1 MLAVLTLIAVT
12 VVAWLGAHVLLVR
25 VQQRWAITTGGEY
38 LLIGVLVG
46 PAFSGLIG
54 LPDLTLI
61 TSEVLSDLA
70 PLMALAI
77 GWLGLLYGTQLNV
90 RKALQNSEGRW
101 DLRPFQLAAVEST
114 FSFLLVGAV
123 SWAALTH
130 LGLPGTADL
139 RQADVMLAS
148 AVLGVVA
155 SVGSTQVLAVVK
167 DRFRASGPTTSL
179 LDHAHRFEEP
189 VSVAA
194 FGLIFCVFNPS
205 NPALT
210 RDPVALEWLAFSVG
224 IGAALGVL
232 FRVFLGDETESDK
245 VFLALVGIIVFA
257 SGVAYY
263 LHLSPLLVNL
273 VLGLVLVNVATPDI
287 AEGIR
292 DVLARTRRPMF
303 LMLLIFAGLLWTPVL
318 WHVWFCAAAYVAVR
332 LAGKRLGGQLA
343 SKLMGPG
350 SRTDLGRGLLGHG
363 DLAVAMALNFR
374 LVPEWPL
381 SDLVFTT
388 ILVSVVVSELW
399 ATRSLRQLLID
410 TGDIRD
416 DGRERGLA

>member
-1 MLAVLTLIAVT
+1 MLAVLSLIAVT
-12 VVAWLGAHVLLVR
+12 VIAWVGAHVVLVR
-25 VQQRWAITTGGEY
+25 VQRRWAITTGGEY

-46 PAFSGLIG
+46 PAFPALIG
-54 LPDLTLI
+54 RPEGTLI
-61 TSEVLSDLA
+61 TEAVLSDLA

-90 RKALQNSEGRW
+90 RKGLQNAEGRW
-101 DLRPFQLAAVEST
+101 DLRPFQLATVEST
-114 FSFLLVGAV
+114 FSFLLVGLV
-123 SWAALTH
+123 SWAALTQ
-130 LGLPGTADL
+130 LGIPGTEDL
-139 RQADVMLAS
+139 GQPDVLLAS
-148 AVLGVVA
+148 AVLAVVA
-155 SVGSTQVLAVVK
+155 SVGSTQVLAVVQ
-167 DRFRASGPTTSL
+167 DRFRAEGPTTHL
-179 LDHAHRFEEP
+179 LQGAHRFEEP

-194 FGLIFCVFNPS
+194 FGLIFCIFNPS

-210 RDPVALEWLAFSVG
+210 RDPVALEWLAISVG

-273 VLGLVLVNVATPDI
+273 VLGVVLVNVATREI
-287 AEGIR
+287 AESIR
-292 DVLARTRRPMF
+292 EVLARTRRPMF
-303 LMLLIFAGLLWTPVL
+303 LMLLIFAGLLWTPVP
-318 WHVWFCAAAYVAVR
+318 WFVSLCAVVYVGVR
-332 LAGKRLGGQLA
+332 LASKRLGGALA
-343 SKLMGPG
+343 ARLMGPG
-350 SRTDLGRGLLGHG
+350 ARSDLGRGLLGHG

-388 ILVSVVVSELW
+388 ILVSVVLSELW

-416 DGRERGLA
+416 DDRDRGLA